1 VSTSYKERL
10 YENYLAGHLV
20 PRKGDA
26 SLASLEARSARWEKT
41 MRRFLP
47 PDRAARIADLGCGYG
62 ALVWWLQREGYVNA
76 CGVDLSAELIEQGRR
91 LGVANLYHGDLA
103 EFLRTRGAESD
114 LLVARDLFEHL
125 PKADLIDVL
134 ALCRASLRPGAAL
147 VIQVPNGESPLAGRI
162 IYGDYTHETAFT
174 QSSIGQVL
182 RAAGFGSVTCL
193 PVRPVVYGIRSALRA
208 AAWRVIEAAIIVAII
223 AETGPVRPIVTQNL
237 LVVARNTV
245 PAPGR

>member
-1 VSTSYKERL
+1 MSASYKERL
-10 YENYLAGHLV
+10 YENYLSGHLV

-26 SLASLEARSARWEKT
+26 SLDALEARTARWEKT

-47 PDRAARIADLGCGYG
+47 VDRSARIADLGCGYG
-62 ALVWWLQREGYVNA
+62 SLVWWLQREGYANA
-76 CGVDLSAELIEQGRR
+76 CGVDLNAELIEQGRR
-91 LGVANLYHGDLA
+91 LGVANLYQGDLTD
-103 EFLRTRGAESD
+103 FLRTHGADSD
-114 LLVARDLFEHL
+114 LLIARDLFEHL
-125 PKADLIDVL
+125 PKTDLIDVL
-134 ALCRASLRPGAAL
+134 ALCRASLRPEAAL

-174 QSSIGQVL
+174 QSSIAQVL

-208 AAWRVIEAAIIVAII
+208 AAWRVIEAAIVVAIV

-237 LVVARNTV
+237 LVVARNTA
-245 PAPGR
+245 PAR

>member
-20 PRKGDA
+20 PRKGEA
-26 SLASLEARSARWEKT
+26 SLASLEARAARWDKT

-47 PDRAARIADLGCGYG
+47 SDRSAKIADLGCGYG
-62 ALVWWLQREGYVNA
+62 ALVWWLQREGYANA
-76 CGVDLSAELIEQGRR
+76 SGVDLSAELVEQGRR
-91 LGVANLYHGDLA
+91 LGVANLHQGDLA
-103 EFLRTRGAESD
+103 DFLRSQGGESD

-125 PKADLIDVL
+125 PKSELIEVL
-134 ALCRASLRPGAAL
+134 ALCRAALKPGAAL

-182 RAAGFGSVTCL
+182 RAAGFGSVACH

-208 AAWRVIEAAIIVAII
+208 MAWRVIEAAIVLAIVA
-223 AETGPVRPIVTQNL
+223 EMGPVHPIVTQNL
-237 LVVARNTV
+237 LVVARNT
-245 PAPGR
+245 APTR